1 MGPDFPVLVET
12 TPLRCVE
19 CGRAW
24 EDGSERWRLKV
35 LFEEQPPEAVPYCP
49 GCHAHEFER

>member
-1 MGPDFPVLVET
+1 MSPDYPVLVET

-19 CGRAW
+19 CGRGW

-49 GCHAHEFER
+49 ECHAHEFER